1 MIFDHFSYQIRPTRS
16 VEFQISLQASCLQV
30 LFPPDFKSIVDIRV
44 SATVCTK
51 SMLGRWFNVS
61 KTVVGAR
68 LKSSLPR
75 AGHPAIRYFRN
86 TCGAACVIGGV
97 SIWVWSDTVHALK
110 SEKGWMAGLEAPPAR
125 LQRHTTTDDDE
136 SHSEALPI
144 PTRYYPFIIIAH
156 PKAVVAQ
163 SALSVLSEIEPNAEV
178 LVVAD
183 RYNFDDSNGSRLYTG
198 SILSRR
204 SDAIEGRQMITSF
217 TASKSKF
224 DEKLS
229 RAHQLSATNSKSV
242 TVCADAHVVLLDVEN
257 KVQSMY
263 PIGHRPPPLYPRFS
277 ALRAAHFPCVSW
289 SRLHCAA
296 APARSS
302 YVG

>member
-1 MIFDHFSYQIRPTRS
+1 
-16 VEFQISLQASCLQV
+16 
-30 LFPPDFKSIVDIRV
+30 
-44 SATVCTK
+44 
-51 SMLGRWFNVS
+51 MLGRLLINTR
-61 KTVVGAR
+61 KLVGAR

-75 AGHPAIRYFRN
+75 TGQPALRYFR
-86 TCGAACVIGGV
+86 TACGAVCAIGGV
-97 SIWVWSDTVHALK
+97 SVWIWSDGVHALK

-125 LQRHTTTDDDE
+125 LQRHTTTEDDE

-163 SALSVLSEIEPNAEV
+163 SALSVISEIEPNAEV

-204 SDAIEGRQMITSF
+204 SDAVEGRQMITSF

-229 RAHQLSATNSKSV
+229 RAHQLSPSSSKSV
-242 TVCADAHVVLLDVEN
+242 TVCADAHVVRLDVEN
-257 KVQSMY
+257 KVRRTECSSICSM
-263 PIGHRPPPLYPRFS
+263 LYAQPEF
-277 ALRAAHFPCVSW
+277 
-289 SRLHCAA
+289 RL
-296 APARSS
+296 
-302 YVG
+302 